1 MLALTAYGGNLAA
14 DISVARL
21 LLPLLP
27 PEVQMTASEGT
38 TVAVASGARAVAGG
52 DISVDWQMQVCI
64 WTKA

>member
-21 LLPLLP
+21 LLP
-27 PEVQMTASEGT
+27 PEVQMTVSGGT
-38 TVAVASGARAVAGG
+38 TVSVASGARAGAGG